1 MIIETNDIHGNAR
14 IINPSFITNIEYAVA
29 PMMRL
34 SPTGGSIRSRCAGT
48 PGDRLIRLWMS
59 TGQVIEIS
67 CDHDGADVTE
77 GVLRSYKSMMYGI
90 KPENATVV

>member
-14 IINPSFITNIEYAVA
+14 IINANFITNIEYTVVGD
-29 PMMRL
+29 RL
-34 SPTGGSIRSRCAGT
+34 SPTGGSIWRRCAGT
-48 PGDRLIRLWMS
+48 PGDQLIRLWMS

>member
-14 IINPSFITNIEYAVA
+14 IINASFITNIEYAVVG
-29 PMMRL
+29 MRL
-34 SPTGGSIRSRCAGT
+34 SPTGSSIRSRCAGT
-48 PGDRLIRLWMS
+48 PGDQLIRLWMS

-77 GVLRSYKSMMYGI
+77 SVLRSYKSMM
-90 KPENATVV
+90 PAANV